1 MGQNRQARSVGVA
14 LNLSVLPHV
23 SRDAGVGRSRSQPL
37 KENGMTTYVE
47 G

>member
-1 MGQNRQARSVGVA
+1 MGEIRQSRSVGVA

-23 SRDAGVGRSRSQPL
+23 LRDAGVGRSKSQPL